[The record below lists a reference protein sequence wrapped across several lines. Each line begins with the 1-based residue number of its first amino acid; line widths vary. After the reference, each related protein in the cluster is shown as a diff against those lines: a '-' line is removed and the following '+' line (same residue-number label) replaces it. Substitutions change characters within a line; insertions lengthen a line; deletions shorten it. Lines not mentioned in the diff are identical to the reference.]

1 MISCPCSGH
10 PAVIQNPSSSP
21 PMIPL
26 PRALSITGQVQPC
39 LIASSLPG
47 LGFMACLSFHLW
59 LHFFGVLRVVRCCK
73 RYFSFHRSCFAP
85 VIREPLTAASRHRQ
99 RGRKEAPH
107 VENQE
112 NPRPMLR
119 RFFRTL
125 AACPSFNLRCELF
138 PVGFPC
144 RRPRQP
150 RIPAVEIAPGD
161 GVPVSGLRVVVARV
175 YG

>member
-1 MISCPCSGH
+1 MISCPCSGQ

-26 PRALSITGQVQPC
+26 PCALSSTGQVQPC
-39 LIASSLPG
+39 SIASSLPG
-47 LGFMACLSFHLW
+47 LGVVMVCLSFHRN
-59 LHFFGVLRVVRCCK
+59 LHLRLHGWVVRCCAW
-73 RYFSFHRSCFAP
+73 YFSFHRSCLAP

-125 AACPSFNLRCELF
+125 TACPSFQLKVCELF
-138 PVGFPC
+138 PICYG
-144 RRPRQP
+144 PRQP
-150 RIPAVEIAPGD
+150 RIPAVKIAPGD
-161 GVPVSGLRVVVARV
+161 GVPVAGLFVVVARV